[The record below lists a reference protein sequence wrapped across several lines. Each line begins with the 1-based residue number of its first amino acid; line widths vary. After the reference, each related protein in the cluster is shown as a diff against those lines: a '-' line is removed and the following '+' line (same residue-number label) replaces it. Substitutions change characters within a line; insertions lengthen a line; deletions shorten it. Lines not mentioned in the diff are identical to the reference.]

1 MLASPVLGRVRAQ
14 DFSLVTEVFPYCPS
28 LHRLQLEMLNS
39 LPLGGPYETLKSELI
54 GIINVPLCIY
64 AIIAA
69 FFSWSLAWGLLLLP
83 VAYVLFTASA
93 ARASKLEHIAELS
106 EIANAML
113 RRWHHYYLH
122 PTLCA
127 TCRAVGLAAPVVGII
142 GCFYGSCLGLGLGVG
157 ICLVTFKIVPVFN
170 AHDLLCNP
178 IYRQAHEEVTA
189 FISQKLEDAGA
200 ATSPYASSDSAA
212 RDRQETKWSGAKHQA
227 LGANKR

>member
-1 MLASPVLGRVRAQ
+1 
-14 DFSLVTEVFPYCPS
+14 
-28 LHRLQLEMLNS
+28 MLNS
-39 LPLGGPYETLKSELI
+39 LPLGRPYQALKSELI
-54 GIINVPLCIY
+54 GIINVLLCIY

-106 EIANAML
+106 ENANAML
-113 RRWHHYYLH
+113 RTWHHYYLH

-157 ICLVTFKIVPVFN
+157 ICLVTFKIAPVFN
-170 AHDLLCNP
+170 ADDLLRNP

-200 ATSPYASSDSAA
+200 ATSPHAPSESAA
-212 RDRQETKWSGAKHQA
+212 PDRQETECRGAERQAPKVNNPLKQSGGSLLTEKSSLTRRARA
-227 LGANKR
+227 SSSASLTT